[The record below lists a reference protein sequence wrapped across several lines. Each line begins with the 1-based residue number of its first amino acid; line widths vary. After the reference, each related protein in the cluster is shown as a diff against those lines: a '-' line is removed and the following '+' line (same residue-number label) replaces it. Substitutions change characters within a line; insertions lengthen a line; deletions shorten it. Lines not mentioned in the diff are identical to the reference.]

1 MDGDCRPPRTATFD
15 YWLCRCQGFR
25 VDSPEG
31 RVGFVEEARF
41 RSRVDRPDALAVR
54 AGRVGRHLLIVP
66 VDEVADIVPR
76 EERIVLRSAPP
87 LKGRLR
93 LPRLAAGRRRS
104 RGGTDD
110 VPLPGAARRLWQR
123 LLSALKRGGRGGQ
136 PTATGKGYAAEMLAE
151 ARALLVRGWCRQEDA
166 LDEDGAPVDPSN
178 PAARRWS
185 VAGALLA
192 VWEEWRGAGKPADL
206 VSRDFAEAGL
216 ALRAAV
222 GDIVAWNDAPERTH
236 GEVLAAFDRAIELLR
251 ATAAWGSEPRS
262 IRTVDPSGR
271 EGR

>member
-1 MDGDCRPPRTATFD
+1 MDGDRRPPRTATFD

-31 RVGFVEEARF
+31 RVGFVEEVRY

-66 VDEVADIVPR
+66 VDEVADIAPR

-87 LKGRLR
+87 LKGRLK

-110 VPLPGAARRLWQR
+110 VPLPGTARRLWQR

-136 PTATGKGYAAEMLAE
+136 ASETGKGYAAEMLAE
-151 ARALLVRGWCRQEDA
+151 ARALLVRSWCQREAA
-166 LDEDGAPVDPSN
+166 LDEDGAPVDPSSR
-178 PAARRWS
+178 AARRWS
-185 VAGALLA
+185 V
-192 VWEEWRGAGKPADL
+192 
-206 VSRDFAEAGL
+206 
-216 ALRAAV
+216 
-222 GDIVAWNDAPERTH
+222 
-236 GEVLAAFDRAIELLR
+236 
-251 ATAAWGSEPRS
+251 
-262 IRTVDPSGR
+262 
-271 EGR
+271 